1 MRLRTLPLSL
11 SGVVCG
17 FFLAWA
23 DFRQGAISTINF
35 WVLPFLLLTTV
46 CLQIL
51 SNMSNELGDHLS
63 GTDGADRQGP
73 MYSLGQGGISV
84 QKFKRTIF
92 FFVLL
97 CCLFGTL
104 MVWQSFGT
112 LFSVKAVATLLLGA
126 CAIWAAMHYT
136 LGKNPYGYRGLGDF
150 FVFVFFGL
158 VSVLG
163 SYWVM
168 TGSLSL
174 WDPFANG

>member
-92 FFVLL
+92 FFV
-97 CCLFGTL
+97 
-104 MVWQSFGT
+104 VWHTYG
-112 LFSVKAVATLLLGA
+112 L
-126 CAIWAAMHYT
+126 AIVRHT
-136 LGKNPYGYRGLGDF
+136 NLREVGSHFTTRGLCHLGCHALYPWQESIRLS
-150 FVFVFFGL
+150 GL
-158 VSVLG
+158 R
-163 SYWVM
+163 
-168 TGSLSL
+168 
-174 WDPFANG
+174 